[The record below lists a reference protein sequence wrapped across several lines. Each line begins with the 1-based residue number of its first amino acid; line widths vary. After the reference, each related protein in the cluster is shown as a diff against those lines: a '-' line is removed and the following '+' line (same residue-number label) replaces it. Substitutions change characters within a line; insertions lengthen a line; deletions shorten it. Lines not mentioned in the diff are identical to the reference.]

1 MIDCLRHSEGEGRF
15 NPVTF
20 ADVYFDEDGKE
31 LPADPELYQES
42 DMCSKQALDYI
53 FILVPN
59 DHPEMSQILSQVP
72 NNSIHSRQNISQDDR

>member
-1 MIDCLRHSEGEGRF
+1 MLNALKHQPNNPEGWTLIDCLRHSEGEGRF

-20 ADVYFDEDGKE
+20 ADVYFDDEGKE

-53 FILVPN
+53 F
-59 DHPEMSQILSQVP
+59 
-72 NNSIHSRQNISQDDR
+72 